1 MDYLGWVF
9 AGLCAAIAWLSVSNI
24 RMRWTRQREL
34 SALWLQRWI
43 ADLLADR
50 RPSNC
55 PTKVDATV
63 NQRGAL
69 LMLAAYMRNEEYFSQ
84 FLRVST
90 LSDSY
95 MLSLVEAI
103 VKPDFNLV
111 RRWLLLSGLQ
121 DQTANRSLATPVCPC
136 SNPCLSGHRLVMQL
150 LEKPKFQ
157 HTVPVMK
164 KMADLYDG
172 NGYYLAQLIEEKLV
186 SMDEIRAYKPTLP
199 QDLAVLAG
207 PTSAASTS
215 K

>member
-24 RMRWTRQREL
+24 RMKRARRREL
-34 SALWLQRWI
+34 SALWVQRWM
-43 ADLLADR
+43 ADLLSGR
-50 RPSNC
+50 RPSSC
-55 PTKVDATV
+55 PPTIDVTV
-63 NQRGAL
+63 HQKGAL
-69 LMLAAYMRNEEYFSQ
+69 LMLAAYMRNEHYFSEL
-84 FLRVST
+84 LRTST
-90 LSDSY
+90 LSDSF
-95 MLSLVEAI
+95 MLSLMEAI
-103 VKPDFNLV
+103 IKPDFNLV
-111 RRWLLLSGLQ
+111 RRWLLISGLQ
-121 DQTANRSLATPVCPC
+121 DQIANRFLATPVCPC
-136 SNPCLSGHRLVMQL
+136 PNPCLSGHRLVMQL
-150 LEKPKFQ
+150 LEKSKFQ